1 MNYNQLKESF
11 EQIEKHFAEEFEQ
24 TQYFSA
30 IRKGMLFTLAID
42 GKEGKSF
49 EI

>member
-1 MNYNQLKESF
+1 MLQLKESL
-11 EQIEKHFAEEFEQ
+11 EQIEKYFSKEYEQ

-30 IRKGMLFTLAID
+30 IRKGTFFALAID